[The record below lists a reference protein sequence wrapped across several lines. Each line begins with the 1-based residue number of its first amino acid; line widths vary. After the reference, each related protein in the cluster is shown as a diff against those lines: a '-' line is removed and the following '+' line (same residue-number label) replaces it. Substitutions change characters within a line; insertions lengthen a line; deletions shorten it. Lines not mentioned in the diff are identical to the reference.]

1 MKLYEIEERYED
13 FLNLI
18 EEEEIPDEVVKD
30 TLEAIEGE
38 FTEKIDNIA
47 CLVKNLD
54 AQILAIEGEVKKL
67 TKRKKTKENNIKRLK
82 RYVYDNMNYLGK
94 KKIETPRNVIS
105 VRKNPMKIFLEDGFI
120 DWAKEN
126 ADDLLKYNEPTVNKS
141 AIKEAINDGRKIC
154 FAQLRQ
160 EERLDI
166 R

>member
-1 MKLYEIEERYED
+1 MRLYEIEERYED

-18 EEEEIPDEVVKD
+18 EEEEIPEEVIKD

-47 CLVKNLD
+47 CLVKNLE
-54 AQILAIEGEVKKL
+54 AQIVAIEVEVKKL
-67 TKRKKTKENNIKRLK
+67 SKRKKSKGDNIKRLK

-94 KKIETPRNVIS
+94 KRIETPRNVIS

-141 AIKEAINDGRKIC
+141 AIKEAINDGREIR

-160 EERLDI
+160 EERVDI